1 MRRNETILLTTIAGA
16 AFIAALVYYIK
27 RNKKYI
33 AMPTQVNPGS
43 SSGNSSAESTDYRKL
58 AVGYRQ
64 NNPLNI
70 RVNSANNWKGKISPS
85 DDPRFEQ
92 FSDMAYGY
100 RAAFILMRNH
110 IKKGE
115 NTVAKLIST
124 WAPANENH
132 TNTYINFVCE
142 QTGYLPATI
151 LSPDNSTQ
159 LKNMA
164 YAMSIFENGWKPLP
178 DKTKI
183 DKGWELL

>member
-16 AFIAALVYYIK
+16 AFIAALVYYAK

-43 SSGNSSAESTDYRKL
+43 SSGSSAESTDYRKL

-132 TNTYINFVCE
+132 TNKYINFVCE

-164 YAMSIFENGWKPLP
+164 YAMSIFENGWNPLP

-183 DKGWELL
+183 NKGWELL